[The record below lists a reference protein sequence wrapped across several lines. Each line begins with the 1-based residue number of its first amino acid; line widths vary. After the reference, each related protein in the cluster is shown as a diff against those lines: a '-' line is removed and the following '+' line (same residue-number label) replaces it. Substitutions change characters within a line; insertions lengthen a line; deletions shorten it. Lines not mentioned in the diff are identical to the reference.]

1 MADIGFL
8 FTPVPKWYFAVARDL
23 KHSENLILLYCLNA
37 AFGTPEAREQ
47 DYLDLSYS
55 NLQAETGLS
64 RASVA
69 RAISGL
75 REKNLINQHI
85 STVKAQRIRIL
96 HPQIEIS
103 GLKYEPLKQDV
114 ESQNC
119 DVGVSNMNHSS
130 YINKKNQE
138 DDDSS
143 LEKWFLGFGF
153 SKNISHNLALI
164 ASQNQRDT
172 AYLNGLS
179 GYVTSN
185 AQIRN
190 KRAYL
195 RRLVE
200 NNDDVPQ
207 SRSNGSTARL
217 KPNDDAARKMDKWK
231 KLVGG
236 ESSGR

>member
-103 GLKYEPLKQDV
+103 GLKYEPLKGGV

-119 DVGVSNMNHSS
+119 DVEVSNMNHSS

-172 AYLNGLS
+172 AYLTGLS

-185 AQIRN
+185 PQIRN
-190 KRAYL
+190 KHAYL

-200 NNDDVPQ
+200 NNDEVPEK
-207 SRSNGSTARL
+207 RSNGSTARL
-217 KPNDDAARKMDKWK
+217 TAIQEQERRKMEKWK
-231 KLVGG
+231 KLAGK
-236 ESSGR
+236 E